1 MQSQDST
8 GLTFGKFPRHAPPH
22 NNVTRCRTRR
32 IQKAAVG
39 ETTTLLTEPLIDWN
53 DDWPLPSWLVKVT
66 HDAVWHQ
73 LRLELA
79 DGSAHT
85 GVMLRAQRLGDE
97 VVIDWQGQS
106 KPTVVRWSQMASLTM
121 MTPLEAAPP
130 DTPPQTPPRRPPS
143 AWDRQMVHERLPF
156 HIEFAASHA
165 FPGMQGHT
173 LGFVWARHGL
183 FLFIEQTDGRYQA
196 RWFATCAL
204 GMVRIGGQTWKSR
217 HHASAMP
224 GARVEARELPA
235 PAPPAPAVAP
245 ATTIAALAE
254 AMRVLHAQPPPS
266 VGRVL
271 VDLGLVSGSV
281 IAARL
286 SQAGATGLRL
296 GDLVA
301 EGLITQEQ
309 SHRVLARLAGVAEVD
324 LAHFQFEPLAGALQV
339 ADSSR
344 YHACALGALGE
355 NYYVATAHP
364 TSHDLVQ
371 LLSSL
376 LKRHVELVWAPP
388 EAIDARITNLVQSVH
403 DPRAFA
409 DAMASPL
416 QWVEPSAGAPVAG
429 KPPPVRDTSSGSAPE
444 GDEELGVLLSRAIQE
459 ASADPTGDHPSE
471 VTESSDFVKLV
482 RRIIQDALRMGASD
496 IHIET
501 NPGQSATRV
510 RFRRD
515 GDMEHYL
522 SLPAALRAPLI
533 SRIKVM
539 ARLDI
544 SERRRPQDGKI
555 NFADF
560 GGSKLELRVAVLPTH
575 DGLEDVVMR
584 LLAASDPIPLARL
597 GLQLRDEA
605 TVMAMAAR
613 TFGLILAVGPTG
625 SGKTTTLHSILKE
638 LNTARRKVWTAED
651 PIEITQDGLRQV
663 QVNPK
668 IGVTFASAMRAFL
681 RADPDVIMI
690 GEIRDEETSKIAIEA
705 SLTGHLVLST
715 LHTNNASE
723 SVTRLLDMGIDP
735 MTFSDSLIG
744 IVAQRLVRA
753 LCPQCAVAAPL
764 AEADFEALLA
774 EYTKD
779 SPIDAAEG
787 RKRLLASGGVQEAS
801 ALTVK
806 TVVGCPHCGGKG
818 YKGRIGVYE
827 VLENSLTLRGLIQRH
842 APPREIFEAA
852 VGQGMRSL
860 RHDAIE
866 KVLQGRIDLA
876 QARLAY
882 E

>member
-1 MQSQDST
+1 M
-8 GLTFGKFPRHAPPH
+8 
-22 NNVTRCRTRR
+22 
-32 IQKAAVG
+32 
-39 ETTTLLTEPLIDWN
+39 LTEPLIDWS
-53 DDWPLPSWLVKVT
+53 DDWPLPSWLVKVAR
-66 HDAVWHQ
+66 DATWHR

-79 DGSAHT
+79 DGGAYT
-85 GVMLRAQRLGDE
+85 GVLLRAQRQGNE
-97 VVIDWQGQS
+97 VLIDWQGQAQ
-106 KPTVVRWSQMASLTM
+106 PTVVPWGHLTSITLMTSL
-121 MTPLEAAPP
+121 EVAPP
-130 DTPPQTPPRRPPS
+130 HTPPN
-143 AWDRQMVHERLPF
+143 AWDRQIPHKRLPL
-156 HIEFAASHA
+156 HIEFASSHA
-165 FPGMQGHT
+165 RADLVGDT

-183 FLFIEQTDGRYQA
+183 FVYVEQPGGQYQA
-196 RWFATCAL
+196 CWFATCAL
-204 GMVRIGGQTWKSR
+204 DTVRIGPQRWQSA
-217 HHASAMP
+217 HHGHGHAHDHDHVNANAHAHAHDHDEHH
-224 GARVEARELPA
+224 GAAVQAVPVANLPA
-235 PAPPAPAVAP
+235 PAPPVPAPQP
-245 ATTIAALAE
+245 ATNMLELAN
-254 AMRVLHAQPPPS
+254 AMGQLHAHPPPPL
-266 VGRVL
+266 GRAL
-271 VDLGLVSGSV
+271 VDLGLVPEPV
-281 IAARL
+281 LAARQ
-286 SQAGATGLRL
+286 SQTGGASLRL
-296 GDLVA
+296 ADLVS

-309 SHRVLARLAGVAEVD
+309 SYRVLARLAGVAEVD
-324 LAHFQFEPLAGALQV
+324 LAHFQFEPLAGSLQV
-339 ADSSR
+339 VDSSR
-344 YHACALGALGE
+344 YRVCALGAMDDCF
-355 NYYVATAHP
+355 YVATLHP
-364 TSHDLVQ
+364 TSQELLQ

-376 LKRHVELVWAPP
+376 LKRRVELVWAPSQ
-388 EAIDARITNLVQSVH
+388 EIDERIARLVQSVH
-403 DPRAFA
+403 DPAAFT

-416 QWVEPSAGAPVAG
+416 QWSVEPGAAAPA
-429 KPPPVRDTSSGSAPE
+429 PPRPRAAPE
-444 GDEELGVLLSRAIQE
+444 IAPGVPAGGDEELGVLLSRAVQE
-459 ASADPTGDHPSE
+459 AKSDPTGEHPSE

-482 RRIIQDALRMGASD
+482 KRIIQDALRMGASD

-501 NPGQSATRV
+501 NPGQAVTRV

-515 GDMEHYL
+515 GDLEHYL

-584 LLAASDPIPLARL
+584 LLATSDSIPLARL

-605 TVMAMAAR
+605 AVMAMAAR

-638 LNTARRKVWTAED
+638 LNTAKRKVWTAED
-651 PIEITQDGLRQV
+651 PIEITQEGLRQV

-723 SVTRLLDMGIDP
+723 SVTRLLDMGMDP
-735 MTFSDSLIG
+735 MTFGDSLIG

-753 LCPQCAVAAPL
+753 LCPKCAVAAPL
-764 AEADFEALLA
+764 PEADFEALLA
-774 EYTKD
+774 EYILD

-787 RKRLLASGGVQEAS
+787 RTRLLAAGGVADAS

-806 TVVGCPHCGGKG
+806 TVVGCPHCAGKG

-827 VLENSLTLRGLIQRH
+827 VLTNGPLLRTLIQRH
-842 APPREIFEAA
+842 ASPHEIFESAL
-852 VGQGMRSL
+852 GQGMRSL

-866 KVLQGRIDLA
+866 KVLQGRINLE

-882 E
+882 G